1 MRISPT
7 SSKSGAVRVLLH
19 LGCPVRNPILRS
31 MATVATLAALC
42 AAAAT
47 SVLAQ
52 NPAVTINVD
61 VTANRRPINPDI
73 YGVAHAT
80 TVQLN
85 DLNSPLNRNGGNN
98 TTRYNWQ
105 ANADNRGKDWY
116 FESIGDSSATAG
128 ERGDTFFSVTR
139 AANASPMLT
148 IPTLGW
154 VAKLGAG
161 RSKLASFSIEKYGPQ
176 TGNDSQWFP
185 DAGNG
190 VRTSGL
196 FVVGNDPDDAS
207 MPSDAAFQRGWVQH
221 LVNSWGTAATGG
233 LRHYI
238 LDNEPSIWHRT
249 HRDVHPIGATM
260 DEVRDKIIEYAGDD
274 QRHRSGGGDRGPLRS
289 GAGAVT
295 STAATIRSTAA
306 PMATACSPIAE
317 ATATPTTCR
326 GCSINSVNKK

>member
-1 MRISPT
+1 
-7 SSKSGAVRVLLH
+7 
-19 LGCPVRNPILRS
+19 
-31 MATVATLAALC
+31 MAALAAV
-42 AAAAT
+42 AAST
-47 SVLAQ
+47 SLLAQ
-52 NPAVTINVD
+52 NPAITINVD
-61 VTANRRPINPDI
+61 VNANRRTINPDI

-85 DLNSPLNRNGGNN
+85 DLNSPLNRNGGNKRRV
-98 TTRYNWQ
+98 TTGG
-105 ANADNRGKDWY
+105 NADNRGKDWY

-161 RSKLASFSIEKYGPQ
+161 RTKLASFSIEKYGPQ

-190 VRTSGL
+190 VRTNGL
-196 FVVGNDPDDAS
+196 FVVGNDLDDAS
-207 MPSDAAFQRGWVQH
+207 MPSDAVFQRAWVQH
-221 LVNSWGTAATGG
+221 LVSTWGTAATGG

-260 DEVRDKIIEYAGDD
+260 DEVRDKIFEYAGMIKDLD
-274 QRHRSGGGDRGPLRS
+274 P
-289 GAGAVT
+289 AAVV
-295 STAATIRSTAA
+295 AA
-306 PMATACSPIAE
+306 PEEWGWSGYLLQRLRPGVW
-317 ATATPTTCR
+317 R
-326 GCSINSVNKK
+326 GLWL